1 MWGWG
6 GSDARRMESIDE
18 EEAESVSEKVCEAGR
33 RKGMRQS
40 DWDVQK
46 KYFREDRGSPVSVL
60 WRDQVRAADT
70 SGNSFQVVGAAACH
84 RGKRVGV
91 ELLSPGREKEWAR
104 DRFYD
109 SRKI

>member
-6 GSDARRMESIDE
+6 RSDAQRMESVDE
-18 EEAESVSEKVCEAGR
+18 EEAENVSEKVCEAGR

-46 KYFREDRGSPVSVL
+46 KYFQEDSGSTVSVL
-60 WRDQVRAADT
+60 WRDQVRAVHT
-70 SGNSFQVVGAAACH
+70 SGNSLQAVGAAASH

-104 DRFYD
+104 HRFYN